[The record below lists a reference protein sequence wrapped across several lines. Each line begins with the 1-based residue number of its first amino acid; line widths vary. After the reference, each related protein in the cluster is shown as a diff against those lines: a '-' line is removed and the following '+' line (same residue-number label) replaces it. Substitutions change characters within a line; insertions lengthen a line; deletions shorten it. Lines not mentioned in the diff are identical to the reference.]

1 MCIQNIREVKVIR
14 RYHIQNREDYVKY
27 NRLVGGIHQVVHKL
41 KKLSPNDPYRIT
53 ASEQLMQKLSVVQS
67 NTYAHCW

>member
-1 MCIQNIREVKVIR
+1 MWLICVVQNIREVKVIR

-41 KKLSPNDPYRIT
+41 KKMAPNDPYRIT
-53 ASEQLMQKLSVVQS
+53 ASEQLMQKLS
-67 NTYAHCW
+67 APH